1 MPRFWPPVRIDCAD
15 ACVAFR
21 KSHLSYRTENLP
33 SEVMSL
39 PTPLIEH
46 ILRRRGAITKT
57 WLAALWKS
65 PEFTIAKDIPPP
77 ELIDHIPDLF
87 DELAEYLRTAEAPQA
102 EHKARVHGQYRWQ
115 QQFRLDEVLRELLL
129 IRDIIIAEIERYLAE
144 HEPSAANVLL
154 EARRRVG
161 RFFDDVLLYSA
172 SQFAEQQQA
181 QTEEDKRVT
190 ASQSQGISSELQA
203 LGSTRLRLLRTIAH
217 DLGNMLSAAMLASKS
232 LFAKQDPESRM
243 ELQQVVSRC
252 HRQMAALV
260 NQLLEMAPLL
270 AHRESLRLAP
280 LDMQAFASEQLSLF
294 EQMATY
300 RQLTFQCELGKGL
313 GDVISDE
320 AKLQRIVTNLVQN
333 ALKYTPPGGSI
344 ELRFEALDPQRWLLS
359 VKDTGRGIPKEHRT
373 KVFEEFY
380 RVPGAQQQGEG
391 TGLGLS
397 IVRQLVSLLKG
408 EISLESAVGRGSTFS
423 ITLPRDPREGASDG
437 VR

>member
-1 MPRFWPPVRIDCAD
+1 M
-15 ACVAFR
+15 
-21 KSHLSYRTENLP
+21 N
-33 SEVMSL
+33 L

-46 ILRRRGAITKT
+46 ILRRRDAITQT

-65 PEFTIAKDIPPP
+65 SEFTVAKDIPPP

-87 DELAEYLRTAEAPQA
+87 DELAEYLQTAEAPQA

-129 IRDIIIAEIERYLAE
+129 IRDIIIAEIERYLVE
-144 HEPSAANVLL
+144 YEPSAANVLL

-181 QTEEDKRVT
+181 QIEEDKRVT
-190 ASQSQGISSELQA
+190 VSQSQGISSELQA

-232 LFAKQDPESRM
+232 LFAKQDPGSRM
-243 ELQQVVSRC
+243 DLQEVVSRS

-280 LDMQAFASEQLSLF
+280 LDMQAFAAEQRRLF
-294 EQMATY
+294 EHMATY

-344 ELRFEALDPQRWLLS
+344 ELRFEALDPQRWRLS
-359 VKDTGRGIPKEHRT
+359 VKDTGRGIPEEHRT

-423 ITLPRDPREGASDG
+423 ITLPRDPRERASDG
-437 VR
+437 